1 MIVLDSSV
9 FIAILEQEPDAER
22 FLFIIRDAT
31 RRLTSAVSV
40 YETGIV
46 IGARRGRQ
54 SAEEIMV
61 FLSELGVEIVPFAE
75 PYISQALDAYSRF
88 GKGINPKARLNLG
101 DCAAYALAKVLNMPL
116 LYKGADFSQTDIQQ
130 YV

>member
-1 MIVLDSSV
+1 MIVVDSSV
-9 FIAILEQEPDAER
+9 FIAVLEQEPEAEH
-22 FLFIIRDAT
+22 FLSIIRDST
-31 RRLTSAVSV
+31 RTLASAVSV

-54 SAEEIMV
+54 SAEEVMV
-61 FLSELGVEIVPFAE
+61 FLAELRVEIVPFSE

-88 GKGINPKARLNLG
+88 GKGINPRTRLNLG
-101 DCAAYALAKVLNMPL
+101 DCVAYALAKALNVPL
-116 LYKGADFSQTDIQQ
+116 LFKGADFSQTDIQQ